1 MLKICQIFTALC
13 YFLLVKAIEF
23 REITLCL
30 PIVFAYGERMIAQN
44 LS

>member
-13 YFLLVKAIEF
+13 YFLLVKPIEF
-23 REITLCL
+23 REITLFL
-30 PIVFAYGERMIAQN
+30 PIVFAYDERMIAQN